1 MTFQE
6 EIDNTFD
13 KSCVFQ
19 YLKASLSCCLTL
31 STCPCPSKK
40 MKNIQQL
47 LILGDPDRRALD
59 SEFFLDSL
67 DIVRV
72 SGEFARLE
80 IVFLQREYV

>member
-1 MTFQE
+1 
-6 EIDNTFD
+6 
-13 KSCVFQ
+13 
-19 YLKASLSCCLTL
+19 
-31 STCPCPSKK
+31 